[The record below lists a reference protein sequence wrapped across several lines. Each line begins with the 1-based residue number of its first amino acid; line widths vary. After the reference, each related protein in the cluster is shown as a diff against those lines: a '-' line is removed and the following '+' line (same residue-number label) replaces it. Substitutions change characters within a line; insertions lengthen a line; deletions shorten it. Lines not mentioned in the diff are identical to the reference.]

1 LTFTEWREIFPNAT
15 CVVSIVDRLVHHSE
29 IVNIEADSFR
39 LKEAKEKN
47 LIRQNARRKPKA
59 NTPKPSQEISV

>member
-1 LTFTEWREIFPNAT
+1 MRRRAEIFPNAT

-29 IVNIEADSFR
+29 IVNIEGDSYR

-47 LIRQNARRKPKA
+47 KARQQARRQSKTKSS
-59 NTPKPSQEISV
+59 SQIEEKTNEH